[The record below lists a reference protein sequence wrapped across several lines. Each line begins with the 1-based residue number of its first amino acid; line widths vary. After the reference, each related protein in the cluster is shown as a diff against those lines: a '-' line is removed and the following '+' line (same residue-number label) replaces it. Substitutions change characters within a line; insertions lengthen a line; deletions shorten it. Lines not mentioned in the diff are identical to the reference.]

1 MTDQTEVA
9 HNRGRWLTVM
19 LLIAA
24 ALTVILGIVVAVAW
38 FAKPEPITMEI
49 TEPVGELVICHL
61 VIDGEPDVRHGTAPV
76 IFTMEGGQIEFA
88 LIPVSADAGEL
99 RLKITSSHAQGSTI
113 GDGIRG
119 TIFSRFGGSGIN
131 LGALP
136 PAHIASMRAA
146 IESDPPEWLE
156 PPRQ

>member
-1 MTDQTEVA
+1 MTDQIEVA
-9 HNRGRWLTVM
+9 HNRGRLLTVI
-19 LLIAA
+19 LLVAA
-24 ALTVILGIVVAVAW
+24 ALTVILGIVVVVA
-38 FAKPEPITMEI
+38 FISKPQPVTMEI
-49 TEPVGELVICHL
+49 TEPIGEVVICHL
-61 VIDGEPDVRHGTAPV
+61 VIDGEPDFRHGTAPV
-76 IFTMEGGQIEFA
+76 IFDVEGGQIEFA

-99 RLKITSSHAQGSTI
+99 HLKITSTHAQGSTV

-119 TIFSRFGGSGIN
+119 TITSRFGGSGMN